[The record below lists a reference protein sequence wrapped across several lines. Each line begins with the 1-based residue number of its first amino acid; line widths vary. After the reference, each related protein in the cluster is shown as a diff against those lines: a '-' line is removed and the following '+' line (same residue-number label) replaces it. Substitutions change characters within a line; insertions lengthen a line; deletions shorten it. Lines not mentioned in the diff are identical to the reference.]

1 MNCSKIFNEITKHLI
16 EDEKPSIYLNKIY
29 NEGKLDEFPFIM
41 LKKLSG
47 VEQSPIYH
55 PEGNVWIH
63 SLMVVDKGV
72 EFRDLSKDKKVY
84 MWSLLLHDLGK
95 LKATKLRR
103 GRWTSRNHDKIG
115 EEETKKFLNEMT
127 NDKDFIYK
135 VSKLVRYHMYSLYI
149 TRNMPYDDIEGM
161 IKYTDLEE
169 LALVFEADRF
179 GRGGLSEEDKK
190 NLKKD
195 LRTFREKYIDK

>member
-1 MNCSKIFNEITKHLI
+1 MNCNEIFYEITTHLI

-29 NEGKLDEFPFIM
+29 NEGMLDEFPLIM

-47 VEQSPIYH
+47 VEQTHIYH

-72 EFRDLSKDKKVY
+72 EFRELSKDKKVY

-103 GRWTSRNHDKIG
+103 GRWTSRGHDRIG
-115 EEETKKFLNEMT
+115 EEETKKFLET
-127 NDKDFIYK
+127 LTEDKKFIYK
-135 VSKLVRYHMYSLYI
+135 VSKYVRYHMHLLYLYN
-149 TRNMPYDDIEGM
+149 NMPYADIEGM
-161 IKYTDLEE
+161 IKDTDLEE
-169 LALVFEADRF
+169 LVLVFQADRL
-179 GRGGLSEEDKK
+179 GRGGLTLENKQKLQEDIKSFK
-190 NLKKD
+190 E
-195 LRTFREKYIDK
+195 TYIK